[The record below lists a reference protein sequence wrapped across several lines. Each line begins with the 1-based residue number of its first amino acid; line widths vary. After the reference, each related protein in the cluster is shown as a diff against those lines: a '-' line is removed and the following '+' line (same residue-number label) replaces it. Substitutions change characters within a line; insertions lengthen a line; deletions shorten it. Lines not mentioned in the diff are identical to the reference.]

1 MEQLRRH
8 LHAAV
13 ADVVRESSRGHTAAA
28 KQALERRNQLKR
40 QMKHLHDCSLGGAR
54 PRGSNERSSLRED
67 LRASQVELA
76 ALRSKHPGDGVPAF
90 STASIAKLNPH
101 DIAALQ
107 AKLDGL
113 LSTSTSTVS
122 DESLDDNNKRGGYGQ
137 TSPAQDKWRRHGH
150 SNHHRMEDPTLS
162 KSKHSCMN
170 DNDAADMP
178 VDRLRLSDIQ
188 IFTASNKRVDM
199 KDLNQLDDIHSFSL

>member
-40 QMKHLHDCSLGGAR
+40 QMKHLYDCSLGGAR
-54 PRGSNERSSLRED
+54 PRGSNERSTLRED

-113 LSTSTSTVS
+113 L
-122 DESLDDNNKRGGYGQ
+122 
-137 TSPAQDKWRRHGH
+137 
-150 SNHHRMEDPTLS
+150 
-162 KSKHSCMN
+162 
-170 DNDAADMP
+170 
-178 VDRLRLSDIQ
+178 